1 MNISSVPKKTGIL
14 RWERDFVSAVLRI
27 AIPVALQSLVA
38 SLMHILDGVMVGR
51 LGESSIAAVTQANR
65 VTFLFQ
71 LTIFGLTGAV
81 STFCSQY
88 WGTRNMA
95 GIYRTQGLALGV
107 CLLVAAIFI
116 VPCLVAPES
125 VMRLFLHEE
134 EAIRLSVRYL
144 RIICFTYLV
153 QGASL
158 VLSTVQKST
167 EQVKLSMFA
176 SILAIGINTVLNYG
190 LIFGRLGMP
199 EMGVEGAAIA
209 TLIAVVAELGI
220 IWGLGHA
227 MRMSTRASLRDMIPR
242 EKQHIKRF
250 FAIALPIVGN
260 ELFWS
265 LGITMYSVVYGHM
278 GTETVAAMSI
288 CGTVEQLSFI
298 LIRAITSA
306 CAILIGKA
314 IGMGDEAA
322 AKLYSKRFMVAA
334 VALGQVAGLI
344 MIALSG
350 PIIGLYEVSDAV
362 KQAAQAIILIRGFT
376 IVLSA
381 LGNIFI
387 VGAFRA
393 GGDAVFSF
401 IVDAGCVW
409 VVGLPLIWLT
419 GIVLGW
425 PIQWVYI
432 MTVAEQA
439 VKVLL
444 CGIRFKSGKWINNLV
459 KDG

>member
-1 MNISSVPKKTGIL
+1 MNLSSAPKKPGIL

-27 AIPVALQSLVA
+27 ALPVALQSLVA
-38 SLMHILDGVMVGR
+38 TMMHILDSVMIGR
-51 LGESSIAAVTQANR
+51 LGEVSIAAVTQANR

-88 WGTRNMA
+88 WGKRDMA
-95 GIYRTQGLALGV
+95 GIHRTQGLALGV
-107 CLLVAAIFI
+107 CLLVATVFI
-116 VPCLVAPES
+116 LPCLIAPEG

-134 EAIRLSVRYL
+134 EAIGLSVRYL

-158 VLSTVQKST
+158 VLATVQKST

-176 SILAIGINTVLNYG
+176 AILAIGINTLLNYG

-199 EMGVEGAAIA
+199 QLGVEGAAIA
-209 TLIAVVAELGI
+209 TLIACGAELI
-220 IWGLGHA
+220 IVAGLGYA
-227 MRMSTRASLRDMIPR
+227 MRMSTRARLRDMIPR
-242 EKQHIKRF
+242 EWQQVKRF

-265 LGITMYSVVYGHM
+265 LGITMYSVVYGRM
-278 GTETVAAMSI
+278 GTTAVAAVSI
-288 CGTVEQLSFI
+288 FNTVEQLSFI
-298 LIRAITSA
+298 LIRGITSA

-314 IGMGDEAA
+314 IGMGDEDA
-322 AKLYSKRFMVAA
+322 AKLYSKRFLVAA
-334 VALGQVAGLI
+334 AVLGQIAGLI

-362 KQAAQAIILIRGFT
+362 KQASQTIIFIRGGT
-376 IVLSA
+376 IILSA
-381 LGNIFI
+381 LGNVLI

-393 GGDAVFSF
+393 GGDAMFSF
-401 IVDAGCVW
+401 VVDAGCVW
-409 VVGLPLIWLT
+409 VVGLPLIWLA

-425 PIQWVYI
+425 PIQWVYV
-432 MTVAEQA
+432 MTVVEQA
-439 VKVLL
+439 VKVLI
-444 CGIRFKSGKWINNLV
+444 CGIRFRSGKWINNLV
-459 KDG
+459 RDG